1 MKNELMIF
9 ERREQAVVSSRNIAE
24 RFGKRHQEVLY
35 AIEGRSC
42 DCGGI
47 GCKKC
52 SFRGYQQLGILQEEI
67 NSKSHLSKMFIKSY
81 YTDSMNRTQREYL
94 MNRDGFAL
102 LAMGFTGKEALEW
115 KLKYINAFNQM
126 EAFITERKSS
136 EWLMTRKQGK
146 LIRRAETDTLA
157 NLVEY
162 AEAQGSRN
170 MRQKVYTIYS
180 KLVNSLVGIEKGQ
193 RDSVPFKTI
202 SVIAFLEDMILHTV
216 DEEMQKGTH
225 YKDIYKICK
234 ANGEQIMR
242 FAYLPVLKQSA

>member
-1 MKNELMIF
+1 MKNDLMIF
-9 ERREQAVVSSRNIAE
+9 EHKEHAVVSSRYVAE
-24 RFGKRHQEVLY
+24 NFKKQHQHVTQ
-35 AIEGRSC
+35 AIEKLIS
-42 DCGGI
+42 
-47 GCKKC
+47 
-52 SFRGYQQLGILQEEI
+52 E
-67 NSKSHLSKMFIKSY
+67 NSLVKSMFIRSY
-81 YTDSMNRTQREYL
+81 YDTERGKTYKEYL
-94 MNRDGFAL
+94 MNRDGFSL
-102 LAMGFTGKEALEW
+102 LVMGFTGKEALEW

-136 EWLMTRKQGK
+136 EWLITRKQGK

-157 NLVEY
+157 NLAEY

-170 MRQKVYTIYS
+170 MRSKVYTIYS
-180 KLVNSLVGIEKGQ
+180 NLVNGLVGIKPGQ
-193 RDSVPFKTI
+193 RDIVPFKTI

-242 FAYLPVLKQSA
+242 FAYLAPGATSVISA

>member
-1 MKNELMIF
+1 MKNDLMIF
-9 ERREQAVVSSRNIAE
+9 ERKEMAVVSSRVIAE
-24 RFGKRHQEVLY
+24 RFNKRHNNLLSSIT
-35 AIEGRSC
+35 AITKGLLENKQTPAQYFVKSW
-42 DCGGI
+42 
-47 GCKKC
+47 
-52 SFRGYQQLGILQEEI
+52 YTEEQ
-67 NSKSHLSKMFIKSY
+67 NGQTY
-81 YTDSMNRTQREYL
+81 PEYL
-94 MNRDGFAL
+94 CTRDGFSL
-102 LAMGFTGKEALEW
+102 LVMGFTGKDALEW
-115 KLKYINAFNQM
+115 KVKYINAFNQM
-126 EAFITERKSS
+126 EAFILERKSS

-170 MRQKVYTIYS
+170 MRKNVYTIYS

-242 FAYLPVLKQSA
+242 FAYLPALKISA

>member
-1 MKNELMIF
+1 MKNNLMIF
-9 ERREQAVVSSRNIAE
+9 EHKEHAVVSSRYVAE
-24 RFGKRHQEVLY
+24 NFKKQHQHVTQ
-35 AIEGRSC
+35 AIEKLIS
-42 DCGGI
+42 
-47 GCKKC
+47 
-52 SFRGYQQLGILQEEI
+52 E
-67 NSKSHLSKMFIKSY
+67 NSLVKSMFIRSY
-81 YTDSMNRTQREYL
+81 YDTERGKTYKEYL
-94 MNRDGFAL
+94 MNRDGFSL
-102 LAMGFTGKEALEW
+102 LVMGFTGKEALEW

-136 EWLMTRKQGK
+136 EWLITRKQGK

-157 NLVEY
+157 NLAEY

-170 MRQKVYTIYS
+170 MRSKVYTTYS
-180 KLVNSLVGIEKGQ
+180 NLVNGLVGIKAGQ
-193 RDSVPFKTI
+193 RDIVPFKKI

-242 FAYLPVLKQSA
+242 FAYLTPGCN